1 MLIFEGGGWGGY
13 LAQSSRGLLAMQL
26 VGSLEVE
33 VQQDATAT
41 VLNEQLMIE
50 TGTVALVR
58 RAVCPGHGSEG
69 CALCEKAPH
78 G

>member
-1 MLIFEGGGWGGY
+1 MFIFEGGGWGY

-50 TGTVALVR
+50 MMGIVALVR
-58 RAVCPGHGSEG
+58 VSRSG
-69 CALCEKAPH
+69 
-78 G
+78 

>member
-1 MLIFEGGGWGGY
+1 
-13 LAQSSRGLLAMQL
+13 MQL

-58 RAVCPGHGSEG
+58 RGTVCPGHGSEG
-69 CALCEKAPH
+69 CVLCEKAPH